1 VTTRTWD
8 ALVALAVLL
17 AGAAEIL
24 LAPDVPG
31 HRAAAALLLVAMC
44 APLLVRRT
52 HPLPAVAALCA
63 LGIAQAALVTD
74 VSDVIGLY
82 FPLLI
87 LAYSAAAYARFRPAA
102 GALAL
107 LLGTAV
113 AIETLDHQAGNAIFP
128 MAVVTLCWLGGRN
141 VRARTR
147 LAAELHEAAA
157 RAAEEREAR
166 AAQAVADERR
176 RIAREMHDVVAHSI
190 SIMVVQAG
198 GARSILALD
207 AERAAA
213 AVARIRQTGADA
225 LAEMHTLLGVLDAP
239 AGPSLDAL
247 PDLVER
253 ARHAGLPVTLAV
265 VGTPRALPR
274 GGELAAYRVVQ
285 EALTNAIKHAGGAPT
300 GVQLVWGDAELEL
313 RIADRGAG
321 GLAPELEGGG
331 HGLVGMRERVRPFGG
346 EVSAGRRAAGGY
358 EVVARIPLG
367 ATTGAQAGGCP
378 ATGSCSRYGQP
389 DAEHRRDLPA

>member
-8 ALVALAVLL
+8 ALVALAVLA
-17 AGAAEIL
+17 AGTAELL

-31 HRAAAALLLVAMC
+31 RRAAAVLLLAAMC
-44 APLLVRRT
+44 ALLLVRRT

-63 LGIAQAALVTD
+63 LGIVLAAFVTD

-102 GALAL
+102 IALAL

-113 AIETLDHQAGNAIFP
+113 AIETIDGRAGNAVFP

-141 VRARTR
+141 VRARTK
-147 LAAELHEAAA
+147 LGAELHEAAA

-166 AAQAVADERR
+166 AAQAVAEERR

-207 AERAAA
+207 AVRARDAA
-213 AVARIRQTGADA
+213 ARIRRTGADA
-225 LAEMHTLLGVLDAP
+225 LAEMQTLLGVLDAP
-239 AGPSLDAL
+239 QGPSLDGL
-247 PDLVER
+247 GDLVAR
-253 ARHAGLPVTLAV
+253 ARDAGLPVTLTV
-265 VGTPRALPR
+265 VGTPRALPP
-274 GGELAAYRVVQ
+274 GAELAAYRVVQ

-300 GVQLVWGDAELEL
+300 GVQLVWGDAALEL

-321 GLAPELEGGG
+321 ALDAGLEGGG
-331 HGLVGMRERVRPFGG
+331 HGLPGMRERVRPFGG
-346 EVSAGRRAAGGY
+346 EVSAGRRAGGGY
-358 EVVARIPLG
+358 EVVARIPIR
-367 ATTGAQAGGCP
+367 AEVP
-378 ATGSCSRYGQP
+378 A
-389 DAEHRRDLPA
+389 